1 MHTNIHKC
9 IQIYINAYVYFV
21 NTYVYFV
28 NTDKK
33 KKTDTTQV
41 GSAAWQR
48 EPGRYIV
55 SSLEGGLVS
64 SLEV

>member
-33 KKTDTTQV
+33 KKLTRLRWEAQRGSENQV
-41 GSAAWQR
+41 A
-48 EPGRYIV
+48 I
-55 SSLEGGLVS
+55 
-64 SLEV
+64 